1 MGSIEVTV
9 DSEIIQDLILGQRD
23 EAVRRLVETILDEVL
38 EAEMNEHLQARR
50 HERTDGRKGYRN
62 GHYERGL
69 TMRVGPV
76 KLRVPRDREGTFK
89 TAVFERYQRS
99 EKALVLAIMEM
110 VVNGVSTRK
119 VKRITDELCG
129 REFSKSTVS
138 RLCET
143 LDEKVEA
150 WNERRLDDVD
160 RPFVIVDAIQI
171 KVRRQGAVRST
182 SALVAVA
189 ITEEGY
195 REILGIRITNSETEE
210 GWKAFFRALNDRGLC
225 GVEFVVSD
233 AHPGLVDAI
242 QQCFQ
247 GASWQRCQ
255 THFRRNILDKAP
267 KSIHDRLTAGLDAIF
282 LADDND
288 KAHAAFNQLC
298 AELEGRAGGAL
309 DTLEMGLEDAT
320 AVLRLPK
327 KYRKRLRTTNM
338 LERLNSE
345 IRRREK
351 VVRIFPNER
360 SAWRLIGAYLME
372 QHEEWI
378 TGRRYFDMDE
388 FFASVAIREDNDHIE
403 LSAAE

>member
-1 MGSIEVTV
+1 MGSIEVTI

-23 EAVRRLVETILDEVL
+23 EAIRKLVQTILNEVL
-38 EAEMNEHLQARR
+38 EAEMDEHLQAKR

-69 TMRVGPV
+69 TMRVGPLD
-76 KLRVPRDREGTFK
+76 LRVPRDREGTFE

-99 EKALVLAIMEM
+99 EKALVLAMMEM
-110 VVNGVSTRK
+110 MVNGLSTRK

-138 RLCET
+138 RLCEA
-143 LDEKVEA
+143 LDEKVQT
-150 WNERRLDDVD
+150 WNDRPLDEVT
-160 RPFVIVDAIQI
+160 RPFVIVDTIQI

-182 SALVAVA
+182 SALVAVS
-189 ITEEGY
+189 INEKGY
-195 REILGIRITNSETEE
+195 REILGIQIANSETEE
-210 GWKAFFRALNDRGLC
+210 GWKEFFRTLNDRELH
-225 GVEFVVSD
+225 GVELVVSD

-242 QQCFQ
+242 HQCFQ

-267 KSIHDRLTAGLDAIF
+267 KSIHDQLSDGLDEI
-282 LADDND
+282 LMADDVD
-288 KAHAAFNQLC
+288 EARAAFNELC
-298 AELEGRAGGAL
+298 AELEGQAGAAL
-309 DTLEMGLEDAT
+309 DTLELGLEDAT

-351 VVRIFPNER
+351 VIRIFPNEH
-360 SAWRLIGAYLME
+360 SAFRLIGAYLME
-372 QHEEWI
+372 QPEEWM

-388 FFASVAIREDNDHIE
+388 YFAWVASREGDDHIE
-403 LSAAE
+403 PGATG

>member
-23 EAVRRLVETILDEVL
+23 EAIQKLVETILSEVL
-38 EAEMNEHLQARR
+38 EAEMDEHLQAKR

-62 GHYERGL
+62 GHCERGL
-69 TMRVGPV
+69 TMRVGPLD
-76 KLRVPRDREGTFK
+76 LRVPRDREGTFE
-89 TAVFERYQRS
+89 TAVFERHQRS
-99 EKALVLAIMEM
+99 EKALVLAMMEM

-138 RLCET
+138 RLCEA
-143 LDEKVEA
+143 LDEKVQT
-150 WNERRLDDVD
+150 WNERPLDEVA

-182 SALVAVA
+182 SALVAVS

-195 REILGIRITNSETEE
+195 REILEIQIANSETEE
-210 GWKAFFRALNDRGLC
+210 GWKEFFRTLNDRGLHASNSSSLTPIPVSSMRSDSVFREQAGS
-225 GVEFVVSD
+225 GVRHTFAGTSSIRHRRVSTTHSQMGSTRSLWPDEVDD
-233 AHPGLVDAI
+233 A
-242 QQCFQ
+242 
-247 GASWQRCQ
+247 R
-255 THFRRNILDKAP
+255 
-267 KSIHDRLTAGLDAIF
+267 
-282 LADDND
+282 
-288 KAHAAFNQLC
+288 AAFNELC
-298 AELEGRAGGAL
+298 AELEGQAGAAL
-309 DTLEMGLEDAT
+309 ETLELGLEDAT

-351 VVRIFPNER
+351 VIRIFPYER

-372 QHEEWI
+372 QHEEWM

-388 FFASVAIREDNDHIE
+388 YFALVASREGDDHIE
-403 LSAAE
+403 LGATG